1 MRVDTAMV
9 QPAELT
15 ESQIVADCRRLV
27 GREGDC
33 KWKIGQHAHEWTQ
46 RHARGR
52 TDADFANL
60 VGLSREQVTMRRQV
74 WATFGDVCNSSYK
87 VSWTHYR
94 EVMTW
99 ADAEEWLAEANDN
112 GWSVSMMKRMR
123 GIRERVDNGDDLTEP
138 ADDDPDIS
146 RVDESSRDEP
156 TAELEHVADADPY
169 QKPPSIVLPTP
180 RDFPADPEP
189 PAKNVAR
196 LPDQAAWH
204 EVISHATESITD
216 LVEAAK
222 QAGGMQRKLFAAKL
236 RRWADELDGDSA

>member
-27 GREGDC
+27 GRECDC
-33 KWKIGQHAHEWTQ
+33 KWKIGQHSHDWTQ
-46 RHARGR
+46 RHAKGR
-52 TDADFANL
+52 TDEDFARL
-60 VGLSREQVTMRRQV
+60 VGLTQQQVQIRRQV
-74 WATFGDVCNSSYK
+74 WGMFGDVYPTWDK
-87 VSWTHYR
+87 VSWSHYR
-94 EVMTW
+94 EVLTW
-99 ADAEEWLAEANDN
+99 PDAEEWLAEANDN

-138 ADDDPDIS
+138 ADAD
-146 RVDESSRDEP
+146 DEP
-156 TAELEHVADADPY
+156 EINRDQQTDEPEHVADADPY
-169 QKPPSIVLPTP
+169 QREPSIVLPTP